1 MIPTFENFNINEY
14 SSLDHADAMEI
25 INMAGQYTSDADDAA
40 NQMWSDVDDLASY
53 LKSDHIPKKY
63 HKEFDKSVDRYKKK
77 HNL

>member
-14 SSLDHADAMEI
+14 GSLDHADAMEI
-25 INMAGQYTSDADDAA
+25 INMAGQYTSDAHDAA

-53 LKSDHIPKKY
+53 LKSDHIPRKY

-77 HNL
+77 HKL